1 MAKLLVTAQG
11 IHHSGTDDLI
21 IAVDVRDEEGAPVT
35 GLVKRNFSVWQLGHL
50 FGSPTISTVVALDTI
65 ATLEGMY
72 HLVFKLWAPAVD
84 GTFGFRVRVAKGRG
98 TAGDTMTW
106 VVKIGGGPK

>member
-1 MAKLLVTAQG
+1 MAKLIVTAQG

-21 IAVDVRDEEGAPVT
+21 LAVDVRDEAGAPVT
-35 GLVKRNFSVWQLGHL
+35 GLTKARFKVWQLGHL
-50 FGSPTISTVVALDTI
+50 FSEMSIDTVVPLDSI

-72 HLVFKLWAPAVD
+72 HLVRKNWAPAVD
-84 GTFGFRVRVAKGRG
+84 GTFGFRIRVAKGRVS
-98 TAGDTMTW
+98 GDTLTW